1 MRALVILLLLLNV
14 GFAAWQLTRH
24 EIPANQ
30 RAPADAGVEP
40 LRLLA
45 ENTPQPAT
53 IASEAVSPAPAPTPE
68 VAVQTP
74 PTVQPAPAVVAEPE
88 TTPVPTMPDTVHIT
102 CYAVGP
108 FAELQQAELAGQ
120 RLQATG
126 VSNRQ
131 RVVESRANAN
141 YRVVLPPLPSKESAV
156 QVARQLAADG
166 IADYQVILDDS
177 QRNVISLGVFKD
189 RQAATRRQAQIAAF
203 GYAPRIEP
211 HDVSIQNYWLDTQE
225 SGQTDEA
232 AAVWAAL
239 LAKSPQ
245 AHRQVQDCH

>member
-1 MRALVILLLLLNV
+1 MRALVIFLVLLNV
-14 GFAAWQLTRH
+14 GFAAWQMTRH
-24 EIPANQ
+24 DIPVNQ

-40 LRLLA
+40 LRLLS
-45 ENTPQPAT
+45 ENATPLAAAT
-53 IASEAVSPAPAPTPE
+53 ETEAALPAPTTE
-68 VAVQTP
+68 AQTP
-74 PTVQPAPAVVAEPE
+74 PIAPPAPES
-88 TTPVPTMPDTVHIT
+88 TSTPAIPDSTQAI

-126 VSNRQ
+126 VGSRQ
-131 RVVESRANAN
+131 RVVESRANAS
-141 YRVVLPPLPSKESAV
+141 YRVVLPPLPSKESAI

-166 IADYQVILDDS
+166 IADYQVIVDDS

-211 HDVSIQNYWLDTQE
+211 HEVSIQNYWLDTRE
-225 SGQTDEA
+225 SGQSPEVTA
-232 AAVWAAL
+232 AWAAL
-239 LAKSPQ
+239 LAGSPQ
-245 AHRQVQDCH
+245 VQRQVQDCH